1 MAQAGTIAISR
12 FKQLLVAETGL
23 TTAMKV
29 LADFTGSAADE
40 ILERQVMSHQIAFDL
55 EEKTAGAKY
64 PSFHIYCD
72 RISNTLREKFRT
84 FSGTVQLNAEVRV
97 SQDRLDGIDTILH
110 RHVDGLTY
118 VLDQNRGDW
127 GSGMHYAGGYDIT
140 FQPIKHGGK
149 NFLQSAKITFAVHVS
164 L

>member
-12 FKQLLVAETGL
+12 FRQLLVAETGL

>member
-40 ILERQVMSHQIAFDL
+40 ILERQVTSHQIAFDL

-149 NFLQSAKITFAVHVS
+149 NFLQSAKIIFAVHVS

>member
-40 ILERQVMSHQIAFDL
+40 ILERQVTSHQIAFDL